1 MSINRFIEAQN
12 TYFDIALKEIKNE
25 KKITHWMWFILRQIK
40 GLGSSYYA
48 TYYAIEDIKE
58 AKEYIENDY
67 LKNNYLKLCEVLLET
82 KSNNAKE
89 IFGYIDSI
97 KLRSSLTLFYKVSNI
112 DVINKVLDKFFNG
125 ELDNVTLTKI

>member
-1 MSINRFIEAQN
+1 M
-12 TYFDIALKEIKNE
+12 
-25 KKITHWMWFILRQIK
+25 
-40 GLGSSYYA
+40 
-48 TYYAIEDIKE
+48 
-58 AKEYIENDY
+58 
-67 LKNNYLKLCEVLLET
+67 LLET

>member
-1 MSINRFIEAQN
+1 
-12 TYFDIALKEIKNE
+12 
-25 KKITHWMWFILRQIK
+25 MWFIFPQIK

-82 KSNNAKE
+82 KSNNARE

-97 KLRSSLTLFYKVSNI
+97 KLRSSLMLFYKVSNI
-112 DVINKVLDKFFNG
+112 DVIKKVLDKFFNG

>member
-1 MSINRFIEAQN
+1 MSVIRFIEAQN
-12 TYFDIALKEIKNE
+12 KYFDIALNEIRNE
-25 KKITHWMWFILRQIK
+25 KKITHWMWFIFPQIK

-48 TYYAIEDIKE
+48 TYYAIGDINE
-58 AKEYIENDY
+58 AKEYMENDY
-67 LKNNYLKLCEVLLET
+67 LKNNYLTLCEVLLDT

-97 KLRSSLTLFYKVSNI
+97 KLRSSLTLFYKVSDI
-112 DVINKVLDKFFNG
+112 DIIKKVLDKFFNG